1 MQVLLILGHPR
12 QDSLCGALADAY
24 QAGALRAGA
33 QVRRLDLAALDFD
46 PHVRTVSPT
55 DQALEPDL
63 VRARELLAW
72 AEHLVFV
79 YPGWWGTGPALLKG
93 FLDRVILPGFAFRET
108 EDGGFQGLLTGRTA
122 HLITTQDMPGWV
134 YRLVFRAPGHNAMK
148 RSVLG
153 FCGIR
158 TTRILTLGPV
168 KDSDARQRAAWLERA
183 RALGFSLARGALG
196 PGRRLADK
204 LRAWLAAIRLQFYP
218 MTWLAYTVGA
228 LGAAR
233 GSGAGLDWDSYWPGY
248 LFLLFLEVAT
258 VLSNEYHDYETDRA
272 NRSHGPFTG
281 GSRVLVDGR
290 LGFGEVRCGI
300 VLALMAALGAAGVLA
315 AVSPAPAAVLAV
327 LIGAML
333 VLCLGYTAPPLK
345 LAYRGLG
352 EVDVSLTHSLGVL
365 LCGYVFQGGAWWDGF
380 PWLASVPL
388 FLAVLPAIILA
399 GIPDLEADR
408 RAAKGTLAVR
418 LGPRR
423 AVDLAMVCVALAAL
437 TTLLWG
443 ERPGLY
449 GSYQGAAVGVLPH
462 AVLLLWLL
470 GDYRRRCT
478 AGRIDGLL
486 VAALAYILWFG
497 LVPFYR
503 LA

>member
-1 MQVLLILGHPR
+1 MGVLLILGHPR

-24 QAGALRAGA
+24 QAGARRAGVD
-33 QVRRLDLAALDFD
+33 VRRLNLAELDFD

-55 DQALEPDL
+55 DQPLEPDL
-63 VRARELLAW
+63 IRAKELIAW

-108 EDGGFQGLLTGRTA
+108 ENGGFQGLLTGRTA

-158 TTRILTLGPV
+158 VTRILTLGPV
-168 KDSDARQRAAWLERA
+168 KDSDAPRRADWLEQA
-183 RALGFSLARGALG
+183 RAMGFSLAKGAVG
-196 PGRRLADK
+196 PGRRLVDK
-204 LRAWLAAIRLQFYP
+204 LGAWVAAIRLQFYP

-233 GSGAGLDWDSYWPGY
+233 GSGTALDWSSYWPGY
-248 LFLLFLEVAT
+248 VFLFFLEVAT
-258 VLSNEYHDYETDRA
+258 VLGNEYQDYETDRA
-272 NRSHGPFTG
+272 NRCHGPFTG

-290 LGFGEVRCGI
+290 LSFREIRAGRAM
-300 VLALMAALGAAGVLA
+300 ALMAALGAAGVL
-315 AVSPAPAAVLAV
+315 VSASATPAAVLTV
-327 LIGAML
+327 LIGVML

-345 LAYRGLG
+345 LVYRGLG
-352 EVDVSLTHSLGVL
+352 EMNVALTHSLGVM

-380 PWLASVPL
+380 PWLASLPL

-408 RAAKGTLAVR
+408 QAAKGTLAVR
-418 LGPRR
+418 LGPRQ
-423 AVDLAMVCVALAAL
+423 AAGLAMVCVVLAALAAV
-437 TTLLWG
+437 LWG
-443 ERPGLY
+443 DWQGLH
-449 GSYQGAAVGVLPH
+449 GSYRGAAVWVLPH

-470 GDYRRRCT
+470 RDYRRSAT
-478 AGRIDGLL
+478 VGRIDGLL
-486 VAALAYILWFG
+486 VAALSYILWFG
-497 LVPFYR
+497 LVPFYQ
-503 LA
+503 LL